1 MKITERDLEYL
12 PRFWHSYSMLSD
24 IAKAENMDQGELV
37 CIISC
42 DLSVFNDSD
51 ISRCWLGCGSR
62 TLPSRLYDC
71 FISEGIMI
79 IEPGVELEF
88 SLTDY
93 GKYFKEIID
102 KEYESRQK
110 HLEHMRERRTKR
122 KARIRSVFVS
132 LTCGLF
138 LMVLGGVIA
147 ALLIR

>member
-1 MKITERDLEYL
+1 
-12 PRFWHSYSMLSD
+12 
-24 IAKAENMDQGELV
+24 
-37 CIISC
+37 
-42 DLSVFNDSD
+42 
-51 ISRCWLGCGSR
+51 
-62 TLPSRLYDC
+62 
-71 FISEGIMI
+71 MI

-122 KARIRSVFVS
+122 KERIRSVFVS
-132 LTCGLF
+132 LTYGLF